1 MTRRTDIVTI
11 TDTNRDQGRTYI
23 VTEMDAFQA
32 EDLAMRV
39 LLALAGAGIDVPDA
53 ATGMAGLAVAGMAAI
68 QKLPYA
74 QAKEIMNEIRPFMQ
88 YQHKPNHPPMPLTAD
103 NVEEVSTLI
112 QLRKS
117 FVLLHLGFL
126 KAGNTPNMG

>member
-39 LLALAGAGIDVPDA
+39 LLALAGAGIKVPDA
-53 ATGMAGLAVAGMAAI
+53 ATGMAGLAVAGMDAI